1 MRKFLFIALIICGGI
16 PLLGQINVVLNPSES
31 KATCYDIMIKNT
43 SAEDVHLAGQNYR
56 IYYSAENSSFNAHG
70 LKSYLPKEFTTMSIV
85 QNMEGDAT
93 GYGALPFEKNLG
105 FINLATDYHLESKS
119 YLTIDAYT
127 DYKVAQICFTD
138 NPPSELVWA
147 APGLTDG
154 YATAF
159 NQMAQVMENGM
170 LEKLNINEHIVNI
183 PTNKSDMPVAFQIGN
198 ASESIALNNNLR
210 QVSEG
215 HLLDHIKKHFKGGF
229 DRNMGQYV
237 VLASLTE
244 QNKNSLQW
252 LDKSEI
258 SEQEDM
264 KVVFKYFDHLEEAKK
279 YHRRFINVGFED
291 ANLFNVGEY
300 GNLQLV
306 KRQ

>member
-1 MRKFLFIALIICGGI
+1 MRKFLFIALIICGRI
-16 PLLGQINVVLNPSES
+16 PLLGQVNVELNPVSFD
-31 KATCYDIMIKNT
+31 ANCYNISIKNT
-43 SAEDVHLAGQNYR
+43 SSKDIYLAGQNYR
-56 IYYSAENSSFNAHG
+56 IYYNAENSTFNPNS
-70 LKSYLPKEFTTMSIV
+70 LKSYLPKEFTTMNIV
-85 QNMEGDAT
+85 QNMVGDAT
-93 GYGALPFEKNLG
+93 GYGALPFERNLG
-105 FINLATDYHLESKS
+105 FINLATDYHLDSKK
-119 YLTIDAYT
+119 YLTIDANA
-127 DYKVAQICFTD
+127 DYIVAQICFTE

-147 APGLTDG
+147 APGVTDG

-159 NQMAQVMENGM
+159 NEMAQVMENGM
-170 LEKLNINEHIVNI
+170 LEKLNINEQIVSI
-183 PTNKSDMPVAFQIGN
+183 PTNTSDMPVAFQIGN
-198 ASESIALNNNLR
+198 ASESITLNNNLR

-215 HLLDHIKKHFKGGF
+215 LMVDHIKKHYKGVL

-237 VLASLTE
+237 VLATLTE

-252 LDKSEI
+252 LDKAEI

-264 KVVFKYFDHLEEAKK
+264 KVVLKYFDNLEEAKK

-291 ANLFNVGEY
+291 ANLFNVGDQ

>member
-1 MRKFLFIALIICGGI
+1 MRKFLFIALIFCGGI
-16 PLLGQINVVLNPSES
+16 PLLGQVNVVLNPMES
-31 KATCYDIMIKNT
+31 DASCYDISIENT
-43 SAEDVHLAGQNYR
+43 TSKDIRLAGQNYR

-85 QNMEGDAT
+85 QNMVGDAT

-105 FINLATDYHLESKS
+105 FINLATDYHLDSKK

-127 DYKVAQICFTD
+127 DYTVAQICFTD

-159 NQMAQVMENGM
+159 NEMAQVMENGM
-170 LEKLNINEHIVNI
+170 LEKLTIKELIVKNV
-183 PTNKSDMPVAFQIGN
+183 PKQGDLPMAYQIGKAN
-198 ASESIALNNNLR
+198 ESIGISNDVR
-210 QVSEG
+210 QVSDG
-215 HLLDHIKKHFKGGF
+215 QMLDLKKHYKGVF
-229 DRNMGQYV
+229 DRNMGRYV
-237 VLASLTE
+237 VLATLTE
-244 QNKNSLQW
+244 QNKKNLQW

-264 KVVFKYFDHLEEAKK
+264 KVVFKYCNHLEEAKK

>member
-1 MRKFLFIALIICGGI
+1 MRKFLFIALVFCSGM
-16 PLLGQINVVLNPSES
+16 PLLGQVNVVLNPSES
-31 KATCYDIMIKNT
+31 KATCYDIMIENT

-56 IYYSAENSSFNAHG
+56 IYYSADNNSFKPNE
-70 LKSYLPKEFTTMSIV
+70 LTSYLPKSFTAMNVV
-85 QNMEGDAT
+85 QNMVGAAT

-105 FINLATDYHLESKS
+105 FINLATDYHLESER

-138 NPPSELVWA
+138 YAPREIVWA
-147 APGLTDG
+147 APGVTDG

-159 NQMAQVMENGM
+159 NEMAHVMENGV
-170 LEKLNINEHIVNI
+170 LEKLNINEFIVNI
-183 PTNKSDMPVAFQIGN
+183 PTNTSDMPVAFQIGN
-198 ASESIALNNNLR
+198 TSESIALNNNLR
-210 QVSEG
+210 QVSG
-215 HLLDHIKKHFKGGF
+215 RHMLDHIKKHFKGVF
-229 DRNMGQYV
+229 NRNMGQYV
-237 VLASLTE
+237 VLATLTE

-291 ANLFNVGEY
+291 ANLFNVGVY